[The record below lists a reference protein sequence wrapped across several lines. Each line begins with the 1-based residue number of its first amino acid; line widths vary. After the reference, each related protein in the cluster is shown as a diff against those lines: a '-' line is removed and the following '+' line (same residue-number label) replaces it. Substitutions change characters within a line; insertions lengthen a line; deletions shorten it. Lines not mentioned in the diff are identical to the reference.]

1 MSNRRNFIKKSALGT
16 LGVSSI
22 LGCDELNNANIKKTY
37 PRIISTWN
45 HGLDANKKAW
55 EVLKN
60 GNGGLS
66 AIEEGVKVSESDPK
80 VRSVGYGGYPDRE
93 GIVTLDAC
101 IMDSAIEE
109 GVKVSESDPK
119 VRSVGYGG
127 YPDREGIVTL
137 DACIMDKNSNC
148 GSVSFL
154 QNIKHPISVARHVME
169 DTPHVMLSGKGALDF
184 AISKGIKQ
192 EDLLTDDSKKDW
204 LNWKEKSN
212 YKPVINIENHDTISM
227 LLIDDVGDLYGACTT
242 SGAAWKMHGRV
253 GDSPIIGAGLFL
265 DNEVGA
271 AAATGLGEAIIK
283 TSGSAMVVEL
293 MRQGASPLEACK
305 TIVKRISKIHKSGP
319 EWDYLQVGFIAI
331 NKNGEYAGYSLR
343 KGFNYSLC
351 DQKNKDLLI
360 DAKYEIG

>member
-1 MSNRRNFIKKSALGT
+1 MSCNKPNKT
-16 LGVSSI
+16 SS
-22 LGCDELNNANIKKTY
+22 KPVF

-60 GNGGLS
+60 GQGGLS
-66 AIEEGVKVSESDPK
+66 AVEEGVKVTEADPN
-80 VRSVGYGGYPDRE
+80 VRSVGLGGYPDR
-93 GIVTLDAC
+93 D
-101 IMDSAIEE
+101 
-109 GVKVSESDPK
+109 
-119 VRSVGYGG
+119 
-127 YPDREGIVTL
+127 GIVTL
-137 DACIMDKNSNC
+137 DACIMDKDSNC
-148 GSVSFL
+148 GSVSYL

-169 DTPHVMLSGKGALDF
+169 DTPHVMLSGSGALDF
-184 AISKGIKQ
+184 AISKGFKQ
-192 EDLLTDDSKKDW
+192 ENLLTEASKNDW
-204 LNWKEKSN
+204 IKWKEKSD

-227 LLIDDVGDLYGACTT
+227 LLIDENRDLYGACTT

-293 MRQGASPLEACK
+293 MRQGQSPLEACK
-305 TIVKRISKIHKSGP
+305 TIVDRISKIHMNSP
-319 EWDYLQVGFIAI
+319 EREYLQVGFIAL

-343 KGFNYSLC
+343 KGFNFSLQ
-351 DQKNKDLLI
+351 DEINKDLLI
-360 DAKYEIG
+360 DAKFQI

>member
-1 MSNRRNFIKKSALGT
+1 MENRRNFLKKSALGT
-16 LGVSSI
+16 LGVSTAMSCNKI
-22 LGCDELNNANIKKTY
+22 NKTNSKTVF

-60 GNGGLS
+60 GQGGLS
-66 AIEEGVKVSESDPK
+66 AVEEGVKVTEADPN
-80 VRSVGYGGYPDRE
+80 VRSVG
-93 GIVTLDAC
+93 L
-101 IMDSAIEE
+101 
-109 GVKVSESDPK
+109 
-119 VRSVGYGG
+119 GG

-137 DACIMDKNSNC
+137 DACIMDKDSNC
-148 GSVSFL
+148 GSVSYL

-169 DTPHVMLSGKGALDF
+169 DTPHVMLSGSGALDF
-184 AISKGIKQ
+184 AISKGFEQ
-192 EDLLTDDSKKDW
+192 ENLLTEASKNDW
-204 LNWKEKSN
+204 IKWKEKSD
-212 YKPVINIENHDTISM
+212 YKPVINIENHDTISL
-227 LLIDDVGDLYGACTT
+227 LLIDENRDLYGACTT

-293 MRQGASPLEACK
+293 MRQGHSPLEACK
-305 TIVKRISKIHKSGP
+305 TIVDRISKIHMNSP
-319 EWDYLQVGFIAI
+319 EWEYLQVGFIAL

-343 KGFNYSLC
+343 KGFNFSLQ
-351 DQKNKDLLI
+351 DEINKDLLI
-360 DAKYEIG
+360 DAKFQI

>member
-1 MSNRRNFIKKSALGT
+1 MSCNKPN
-16 LGVSSI
+16 
-22 LGCDELNNANIKKTY
+22 KTNSKPVF

-60 GNGGLS
+60 GQGGLS
-66 AIEEGVKVSESDPK
+66 AVEEGVKVTEADPN
-80 VRSVGYGGYPDRE
+80 VRSVG
-93 GIVTLDAC
+93 L
-101 IMDSAIEE
+101 
-109 GVKVSESDPK
+109 
-119 VRSVGYGG
+119 GG

-137 DACIMDKNSNC
+137 DACIMDKDSNC
-148 GSVSFL
+148 GSVSYL

-169 DTPHVMLSGKGALDF
+169 DTPHVMLSGSGALDF
-184 AISKGIKQ
+184 AISKGFKQ
-192 EDLLTDDSKKDW
+192 ENLLTEASKNDWIKWKD
-204 LNWKEKSN
+204 KSD
-212 YKPVINIENHDTISM
+212 YKPIINIENHDTISM
-227 LLIDDVGDLYGACTT
+227 LLIDQNRDLYGACTT

-293 MRQGASPLEACK
+293 MRQGHSPLEACK
-305 TIVKRISKIHKSGP
+305 TIVDRISKIHMNSP
-319 EWDYLQVGFIAI
+319 EWEYLQVGFIAL

-343 KGFNYSLC
+343 KGFNFSLQ
-351 DQKNKDLLI
+351 DEINKDLLI
-360 DAKYEIG
+360 DAKFQI